1 MHDKLIEMV
10 LTTQMDDLNDAKML
24 LDYAEQAKML
34 GSPTLANSFATRAK
48 YRINNVSECETTMHN
63 MLREDDEANSLF
75 ATLYHKFVIS
85 EQERLKKRIDSF

>member
-48 YRINNVSECETTMHN
+48 YRLNNMSDCDHTLHS
-63 MLREDDEANSLF
+63 MLQHDDADNHVF
-75 ATLYHKFVIS
+75 ATLYHKFIS
-85 EQERLKKRIDSF
+85 AEQERLKRRLDTF

>member
-1 MHDKLIEMV
+1 MHEKLIEML
-10 LTTQMDDLNDAKML
+10 LTVQMDDLNDAKML
-24 LDYAEQAKML
+24 LDYADQAKL
-34 GSPTLANSFATRAK
+34 LNATALANNFATRAK

-75 ATLYHKFVIS
+75 ATLYHKFVMS